1 MKTEEEVRQRLRKCR
16 AKLYESKI
24 LNKEAIKRL
33 GLTELILEWVLEE
46 RD

>member
-1 MKTEEEVRQRLRKCR
+1 MRTEEEIRQRLRKCR
-16 AKLYESKI
+16 AKLYNSEI

>member
-1 MKTEEEVRQRLRKCR
+1 MRTEEEIRQRLRKCR
-16 AKLYESKI
+16 AKLYNSKI